1 MSNFKIDCKV
11 SVCIPTYNRYQIL
24 KENLNLFLKVKNK
37 NFEIVIVDDGSTDDT
52 RLLVEQIR
60 KKAKFKIKYFY
71 QNNQGIFKS
80 LSKAILKSNG
90 EFTVYQGSDDLVI
103 VEEFEKF
110 LEGKY
115 QDKLNYSDV
124 AGISFR
130 CFDYNNKMV
139 GIPHR
144 NEFYS
149 NYSQVH
155 YLNNNRGDKKIFI
168 KTYVYKKVVK
178 KYLDFDNHIPPAVL
192 LIEIDKNFKFY
203 FCDIAIAIKNYLKDG
218 VTNNYFNHIRK
229 NPNGYLVL
237 CSKILGL
244 KIKKNKNILF
254 LKFKQT
260 INFTRYLF
268 FCIFLRKKITHL
280 DKFHLSYYIIIL
292 VMSPIGILLFFY
304 DNLKLNI
311 FK

>member
-1 MSNFKIDCKV
+1 MSDFKIDCKV
-11 SVCIPTYNRYQIL
+11 SVCIPTYNRFHIL

-60 KKAKFKIKYFY
+60 EKAEFEIKYFY
-71 QNNQGIFKS
+71 QNNQGVFKS
-80 LSKAILKSNG
+80 LSKAILNSVG

-103 VEEFEKF
+103 VDKFENF

-115 QDKLNYSDV
+115 QDKLNYSEV

-130 CFDYNNKMV
+130 CFDYNNKIV
-139 GIPHR
+139 GEPHK

-149 NYSQVH
+149 TYSQVH
-155 YLNNNRGDKKIFI
+155 YFHNNRGDKKIFI
-168 KTYVYKKVVK
+168 KTHIYKKIVK

-192 LIEIDKNFKFY
+192 LIDIDKNFKFY
-203 FCDIAIAIKNYLKDG
+203 FCNIAIAIKNYLSDG
-218 VTNNYFNHIRK
+218 ITKNYFNHIRK
-229 NPNGYLVL
+229 NPNSYLVL

-244 KIKKNKNILF
+244 KIENNKNILF
-254 LKFKQT
+254 LKLKQT

-268 FCIFLRKKITHL
+268 FCIFLKKKITHL
-280 DKFHLSYYIIIL
+280 DKLSLYHYIIIL
-292 VMSPIGILLFFY
+292 ILSPVGIFLFAY
-304 DNLKLNI
+304 DKLRLNI

>member
-1 MSNFKIDCKV
+1 MSNIKIDCKV

-24 KENLNLFLKVKNK
+24 KENLSLFLKVKNK

-130 CFDYNNKMV
+130 CFDYNKMV
-139 GIPHR
+139 GIPHEM
-144 NEFYS
+144 N
-149 NYSQVH
+149 
-155 YLNNNRGDKKIFI
+155 FI
-168 KTYVYKKVVK
+168 V
-178 KYLDFDNHIPPAVL
+178 I
-192 LIEIDKNFKFY
+192 I
-203 FCDIAIAIKNYLKDG
+203 
-218 VTNNYFNHIRK
+218 
-229 NPNGYLVL
+229 
-237 CSKILGL
+237 
-244 KIKKNKNILF
+244 
-254 LKFKQT
+254 LKF
-260 INFTRYLF
+260 
-268 FCIFLRKKITHL
+268 
-280 DKFHLSYYIIIL
+280 II
-292 VMSPIGILLFFY
+292 
-304 DNLKLNI
+304 
-311 FK
+311 